1 MGHPPC
7 LVSCYRF
14 VSSVP
19 PWYIHATRPLNVH
32 LLLALSGFW
41 PCLGCSIAQHPNDTT
56 CSHKQ
61 LPADCD
67 PVVFPAWMRPFAQD
81 SLLFRIWTTLWYSNG
96 DSAGQWTPTQR
107 PNISPVAALD
117 VDFSSVYLAF
127 NWSLWETLISQSCV
141 SGKCKALQQVYWH
154 VFRSTKSLC
163 CPRHDLHLCCL
174 QPQSKILE
182 WVRRLELVKIL
193 YSSERRST
201 RTDTILK
208 NPLHTFRFYS
218 FKILRIFK

>member
-1 MGHPPC
+1 MGH
-7 LVSCYRF
+7 RF

-41 PCLGCSIAQHPNDTT
+41 PCLGCGIAQHPNDST

-67 PVVFPAWMRPFAQD
+67 PMVFPAWMRPFAQD

-107 PNISPVAALD
+107 LNISPVAALALD
-117 VDFSSVYLAF
+117 VDFLSVYLAF
-127 NWSLWETLISQSCV
+127 NWDFLVTVGDTDFPVLCEWKVQGIAAGLLTRLPFHQITVLPTPRPVLVLPPTAIQNTGE
-141 SGKCKALQQVYWH
+141 
-154 VFRSTKSLC
+154 STK
-163 CPRHDLHLCCL
+163 
-174 QPQSKILE
+174 
-182 WVRRLELVKIL
+182 VRIGENLVQ
-193 YSSERRST
+193 
-201 RTDTILK
+201 
-208 NPLHTFRFYS
+208 
-218 FKILRIFK
+218 